1 MVTRW
6 KTVPVAHAPK
16 RAVFA
21 LLRTL
26 FSRNSERSQEWE
38 RGTQEC
44 VRYDT
49 PQAHGHSIEDANGT
63 DSLTVAAR

>member
-1 MVTRW
+1 M
-6 KTVPVAHAPK
+6 VPVAHAPK

-26 FSRNSERSQEWE
+26 FSTNSEHSQEWE

-49 PQAHGHSIEDANGT
+49 PQAHGHSIAV
-63 DSLTVAAR
+63 SVR